1 MARLERAALAHYLDS
16 TFGTSPTTAAWFKI
30 GVDNEDLTVSMN
42 SDISTIKNVW
52 GESRVT
58 HNGYAP
64 SMGVNPYY
72 ANPSDAIYPKLR
84 DITLERK
91 KGDACKTLMLEVIA
105 EDTEAVNHLAFIEE
119 VMIDPQEY
127 GGPDGGVNISY
138 TINNNGN
145 RKKGYVTATSA
156 AAGAPVFTA
165 GTMPTEG

>member
-16 TFGTSPTTAAWFKI
+16 SFLLAPTTAAWFKLGI
-30 GVDNEDLTVSMN
+30 DNEDLTVNLN

-52 GESRVT
+52 GQSRVT
-58 HNGYAP
+58 HKGYAP

-72 ANPSDAIYPKLR
+72 ANPTDAIYPKLR

-91 KGDACKTLMLEVIA
+91 RGDACKTLMLEVIA
-105 EDTEAVNHLAFIEE
+105 EDTEATNHLAFIEE

-127 GGPDGGVNISY
+127 GGPDGGINISY

-145 RKKGYVTATSA
+145 RKKGYVSAASA
-156 AAGAPVFTA
+156 AAGAPVFK
-165 GTMPTEG
+165 EGEIPSGS